1 MKKIVYSPG
10 EPSGIGPDLIIQLC
24 KTPFWKK
31 INVPVICIADPQL
44 IKDRAKSLKKNI
56 KIELIQDIKESHK
69 NIAGTIQVMCIA
81 KCSNTKFGKLYKSNA
96 MYVLKNLDYGINEA
110 LNKENVALVTGP
122 ISKENV
128 ISVKKDFSGHTEHI
142 QKLTKSN
149 DVLMLLGSS
158 LLKVAI
164 ATTHI
169 PLKKVPKAI
178 TKKLIINKVTILN
191 NELKS
196 KFNIKTPRIKLLGLN
211 PHAGEGGKIGT
222 EEKDI
227 LIPAV
232 KELKKKRINVSMP
245 LSADTA
251 FSKKLLKET
260 DAYLGMYHDQV
271 LPVIKTLSFGSSIN
285 ITLGVPIIRTSVDH
299 GVALDIAGSGKADT
313 SSLKEALSTAKKIL

>member
-1 MKKIVYSPG
+1 M
-10 EPSGIGPDLIIQLC
+10 
-24 KTPFWKK
+24 
-31 INVPVICIADPQL
+31 
-44 IKDRAKSLKKNI
+44 KSLKKNI

-69 NIAGTIQVMCIA
+69 NIAGTIQVVCIA

-169 PLKKVPKAI
+169 PLKKVSKAI
-178 TKKLIINKVTILN
+178 TKKLIIPKIKRLINK
-191 NELKS
+191 
-196 KFNIKTPRIKLLGLN
+196 
-211 PHAGEGGKIGT
+211 
-222 EEKDI
+222 
-227 LIPAV
+227 
-232 KELKKKRINVSMP
+232 M
-245 LSADTA
+245 
-251 FSKKLLKET
+251 
-260 DAYLGMYHDQV
+260 
-271 LPVIKTLSFGSSIN
+271 
-285 ITLGVPIIRTSVDH
+285 
-299 GVALDIAGSGKADT
+299 
-313 SSLKEALSTAKKIL
+313 

>member
-1 MKKIVYSPG
+1 M
-10 EPSGIGPDLIIQLC
+10 
-24 KTPFWKK
+24 
-31 INVPVICIADPQL
+31 PVICIADPQL

-69 NIAGTIQVMCIA
+69 NIAGTIQVVCIA

-232 KELKKKRINVSMP
+232 KELKKKKINVSMP

>member
-158 LLKVAI
+158 LIKGCNSNYAYSI
-164 ATTHI
+164 
-169 PLKKVPKAI
+169 KKGSKGYYKKA
-178 TKKLIINKVTILN
+178 
-191 NELKS
+191 
-196 KFNIKTPRIKLLGLN
+196 
-211 PHAGEGGKIGT
+211 
-222 EEKDI
+222 
-227 LIPAV
+227 
-232 KELKKKRINVSMP
+232 
-245 LSADTA
+245 
-251 FSKKLLKET
+251 
-260 DAYLGMYHDQV
+260 YY
-271 LPVIKTLSFGSSIN
+271 
-285 ITLGVPIIRTSVDH
+285 
-299 GVALDIAGSGKADT
+299 
-313 SSLKEALSTAKKIL
+313 

>member
-24 KTPFWKK
+24 KTKKKKK
-31 INVPVICIADPQL
+31 INVSVICIADPRL
-44 IKDRAKSLKKNI
+44 IKERAKSLKKNI

-69 NIAGTIQVMCIA
+69 NIAGTIQVVCIA

-96 MYVLKNLDYGINEA
+96 IYVLKNLDYGINEA

-232 KELKKKRINVSMP
+232 KELKKKKIKVSMP

-251 FSKKLLKET
+251 FSKKLLTET
-260 DAYLGMYHDQV
+260 NAYLGIYHDQV